1 MEFNNEVKYA
11 ILRRLRYQST
21 SPTSSQSVL
30 YPSFVSFDTTGTS
43 EVSLGWTLT
52 HSMLYQDT
60 ASTRPANTEQSEAQ
74 RHLGKADDRTTS
86 QMVNHHQQS
95 LQLEA
100 QNLAIV
106 PRAAIARPVSQ
117 TTLGEKAMLSCTMI
131 SRNSLTCRRK
141 TPIMASVKR
150 LMNKS
155 LTKVCTLWHISTLSL
170 NVFDAGISCSF
181 HDILSHFYVK
191 QIISCLYFITTLLS
205 SL

>member
-1 MEFNNEVKYA
+1 MQFFVDCGINRRA
-11 ILRRLRYQST
+11 PPLRKAFSIRL
-21 SPTSSQSVL
+21 L
-30 YPSFVSFDTTGTS
+30 YPLTPQGQAK
-43 EVSLGWTLT
+43 SLLVGLCPIQFCTKTLQA
-52 HSMLYQDT
+52 LDLR
-60 ASTRPANTEQSEAQ
+60 TRNNQKLNAIWERQTIAQ
-74 RHLGKADDRTTS
+74 HLI
-86 QMVNHHQQS
+86 VNHHQQS

-181 HDILSHFYVK
+181 HVILSHFYVK